1 MRPKKTNLIPAA
13 SIIFCLVTFSSI
25 AAVAMPAPSPWPGKI
40 SQLAAIQDWPGP
52 MRVQPVIFIPNLPTE
67 IDSSPDIRIT
77 PVTLSIYSQ
86 AWSLITAGQLD
97 EAERL
102 LNRVRSTV
110 PKSFQWLVDDGLA
123 WIAFY
128 RQDSDLAEQSFKSIL
143 EEHPGAYLS
152 RKGLGFIAIQRG
164 DYVAAMKHLKKS
176 FRQNPYQI
184 LASYTLSA
192 LQLVE
197 AGEFKRAL
205 EILELGTWVYPQSSD
220 VKFLLARAY
229 IGLGD
234 TEKAAKYAI
243 QSASLAPTYIDPV
256 FDDLELPPNLVLDA
270 YHALGWSLLLVGDN
284 QGALRRFQ
292 QYLDNGGKAPNATR
306 GRGFARYRLGEYDQ
320 ALADLEF
327 ASRYEP
333 DQLSPITEPIPGPD
347 GGGPSWVISYNA
359 SSTLAWAYYLV
370 GDNEAA
376 VKQFNVV
383 LKSFP
388 DWVDAHTGLGYAL
401 AKLGQVE
408 EAKKHFEKA
417 LQLLPGYPYAQQW
430 LQQAEAGG

>member
-1 MRPKKTNLIPAA
+1 MRLRKTSLKVSTGIVLG
-13 SIIFCLVTFSSI
+13 LV
-25 AAVAMPAPSPWPGKI
+25 AI
-40 SQLAAIQDWPGP
+40 SQIASAGMPSLSPGFGQISKPATRQDLPDL
-52 MRVQPVIFIPNLPTE
+52 MRAQPVLFIPNLATDLDIGP
-67 IDSSPDIRIT
+67 DSRIT

-110 PKSFQWLVDDGLA
+110 PKSLQWLIDDGLA

-128 RQDSDLAEQSFKSIL
+128 RQDYDLAEQTFSSIL
-143 EEHPGAYLS
+143 KEHPNAYLS
-152 RKGLGFIAIQRG
+152 RKGLGFVAIERG
-164 DYVAAMKHLKKS
+164 EYDAAMKHLKAS

-192 LQLVE
+192 LQFVE

-229 IGLGD
+229 VGLND
-234 TEKAAKYAI
+234 TEQAAKYAI
-243 QSASLAPTYIDPV
+243 QSANLAPTYIDPV
-256 FDDLELPPNLVLDA
+256 FDDLELPPNLVLEA

-292 QYLDNGGKAPNATR
+292 QYLDNGGTAPNATR
-306 GRGFARYRLGEYDQ
+306 GRGFARYRMGEYDQ
-320 ALADLEF
+320 ALADLKY

-333 DQLSPITEPIPGPD
+333 DQLSPVTEPIPGPD
-347 GGGPSWVISYNA
+347 GGGPTWQISYNA

-370 GDNEAA
+370 GDSESA
-376 VKQFNVV
+376 VKQFNAV
-383 LKSFP
+383 LNDFP
-388 DWVDAHTGLGYAL
+388 EWADVHTGLGYAL
-401 AKLGQVE
+401 AKLGQVK
-408 EAKKHFEKA
+408 EARKHFEKA
-417 LQLLPGYPYAQQW
+417 LALLPNYPYAQQG
-430 LQQAEAGG
+430 LQLAEASK